1 MGVIEPESADVL
13 ARRSDEHGAEGAR
26 EVCGRLIAAMAAS
39 IERAVLGEVAAEEG
53 EDPTALSFTEGRR
66 WGGL

>member
-1 MGVIEPESADVL
+1 V
-13 ARRSDEHGAEGAR
+13 R
-26 EVCGRLIAAMAAS
+26 EKCGRLIAAMAAS
-39 IERAVLGEVAAEEG
+39 IGRAVLGEVAAEEG